1 MSLRIRLKIDVY
13 EIFRDEIGYA
23 IARGWARAHKH
34 VDEPGT
40 EAIHDSVRSEVMSTL
55 CDLLDFDDFATA
67 EVDAEFDPNED
78 PP

>member
-1 MSLRIRLKIDVY
+1 MKLRMRLKIDVY

-23 IARGWARAHKH
+23 IARGWAHAHRH

-40 EAIHDSVRSEVMSTL
+40 EAIHDSIRSEVMSTL
-55 CDLLDFDDFATA
+55 CDLLDFDDFAGA
-67 EVDAEFDPNED
+67 ELDAEFDPNED